1 MCNIFSCITIKSL
14 VTSKYEPNKYV
25 EFILVN
31 EYTLGVLKMIIALIH
46 LHLALCPEFYI
57 VAIDKHFPS
66 IKIAAIYSA
75 INIPRDGEEDS

>member
-1 MCNIFSCITIKSL
+1 
-14 VTSKYEPNKYV
+14 
-25 EFILVN
+25 
-31 EYTLGVLKMIIALIH
+31 MIIALKH